1 MSEPV
6 ANPAV
11 QDDRNEID
19 IEILAR
25 EFKDDE
31 MPVHYTV
38 HPAKD
43 EDDIVLHNATAVLSM
58 KGDNPGSIFQR
69 HRFDWTN
76 DELRF
81 YQNSDLVLTMNE
93 RIPQVAGHVYMNLW
107 ADGGSWSGSPST
119 TDVLMTVRLIA
130 IYHNTSASE
139 AGTDDLFNLRCER
152 AGGPSEQ
159 TVCLDTMVES
169 GEIVP
174 SSVAVL
180 SVPSPIWALKM
191 LCVVL
196 GIMLIV

>member
-1 MSEPV
+1 
-6 ANPAV
+6 
-11 QDDRNEID
+11 
-19 IEILAR
+19 
-25 EFKDDE
+25 

-43 EDDIVLHNATAVLSM
+43 EDDIVLQNATAVISM
-58 KGDNPGSIFQR
+58 KGDNPGSNFQR

-81 YQNSDLVLTMNE
+81 YQNSDLVITMNE

-119 TDVLMTVRLIA
+119 TDVLLTVRLIA

-139 AGTDDLFNLRCER
+139 AGMDALFNLRCQK

-180 SVPSPIWALKM
+180 SVPTPIWALKM

-196 GIMLIV
+196 GIMLII